1 MKGMILKM
9 NINLNYYDACYKICA
24 LSTILNSSKENVVA
38 INDNLIAK
46 TKFTVQDGGTW
57 SDFKIVFLRDGKI
70 IEEVTFDNNVDK
82 ALKFQRK
89 LLDDNYAMELRLQAM
104 ENLTPSLLA
113 KFLKDKPMLTS
124 TEMASVITKADEME
138 ASVLEQTNQKH
149 R

>member
-1 MKGMILKM
+1 M
-9 NINLNYYDACYKICA
+9 NMNLNYYDACYKICA
-24 LSTILNSSKENVVA
+24 LSTILGSSKENVVA

-104 ENLTPSLLA
+104 EGLTPSLLA
-113 KFLKDKPMLTS
+113 KFLKNKPMLTS
-124 TEMASVITKADEME
+124 TEMASVITKANEME

>member
-1 MKGMILKM
+1 M
-9 NINLNYYDACYKICA
+9 NMNLNYYDACYKICA
-24 LSTILNSSKENVVA
+24 LSTILGSSKENVVA

-70 IEEVTFDNNVDK
+70 IEEVTFDNNADK
-82 ALKFQRK
+82 ALKLQRK
-89 LLDDNYAMELRLQAM
+89 LLNDNYAMELRLQAM

-138 ASVLEQTNQKH
+138 ALVLEQTNQKH

>member
-1 MKGMILKM
+1 M
-9 NINLNYYDACYKICA
+9 NVNLNYYDACYKICA
-24 LSTILNSSKENVVA
+24 LSTILGSSKENVVA

>member
-1 MKGMILKM
+1 M
-9 NINLNYYDACYKICA
+9 NMNLNYYDACYKICA
-24 LSTILNSSKENVVA
+24 LSTILGSSKENVVA

-124 TEMASVITKADEME
+124 TEMASVITKANEME
-138 ASVLEQTNQKH
+138 ALVLEQTNQKH

>member
-1 MKGMILKM
+1 MIFF
-9 NINLNYYDACYKICA
+9 NNLNYYDACYKICA
-24 LSTILNSSKENVVA
+24 LSTILGSSKENVVA

-89 LLDDNYAMELRLQAM
+89 LLSDNYAMELRLQAM

-113 KFLKDKPMLTS
+113 KFLKNKPMLTS
-124 TEMASVITKADEME
+124 TEMASVIAKADEME
-138 ASVLEQTNQKH
+138 ALVLEQTNQKH

>member
-1 MKGMILKM
+1 M

-24 LSTILNSSKENVVA
+24 LSTILSSSKENVVA
-38 INDNLIAK
+38 INDNLLAK
-46 TKFTVQDGGTW
+46 TKFTVHDGGTW

-70 IEEVTFDNNVDK
+70 IEEVTFDNNADK

-89 LLDDNYAMELRLQAM
+89 LLNDNYAMELRLQAM

>member
-1 MKGMILKM
+1 M
-9 NINLNYYDACYKICA
+9 NVNLNYYDACYKICA
-24 LSTILNSSKENVVA
+24 LSTILGSSKENVVA

-46 TKFTVQDGGTW
+46 TKFTVQAGGTW

-89 LLDDNYAMELRLQAM
+89 LLSDNYAMELRLQAM

-138 ASVLEQTNQKH
+138 ALVLEQTNQKH

>member
-1 MKGMILKM
+1 M
-9 NINLNYYDACYKICA
+9 NMNLNYYDACYKICA
-24 LSTILNSSKENVVA
+24 LSTILGSSKENVVA

>member
-1 MKGMILKM
+1 M
-9 NINLNYYDACYKICA
+9 NMNLNYYDACYKICA
-24 LSTILNSSKENVVA
+24 LSTILGSSKENVVA

-57 SDFKIVFLRDGKI
+57 SDFKIVFLRDGKV

-104 ENLTPSLLA
+104 EGLTPSLLA
-113 KFLKDKPMLTS
+113 KFLKNKPMLTS
-124 TEMASVITKADEME
+124 TEMASVIAKADEME
-138 ASVLEQTNQKH
+138 ALVLEQTNQKH

>member
-1 MKGMILKM
+1 M
-9 NINLNYYDACYKICA
+9 NMNLNYYDACYKICA

-104 ENLTPSLLA
+104 EGLTPSLLA
-113 KFLKDKPMLTS
+113 KFLKNKPMLTS
-124 TEMASVITKADEME
+124 TEMASVIAKADEME
-138 ASVLEQTNQKH
+138 ALVLEQTNQKH

>member
-1 MKGMILKM
+1 M
-9 NINLNYYDACYKICA
+9 NMNLNYYDACYKICA

>member
-1 MKGMILKM
+1 M
-9 NINLNYYDACYKICA
+9 NVNLNYYDACYKICA
-24 LSTILNSSKENVVA
+24 LSTILGSSKENVVA

-57 SDFKIVFLRDGKI
+57 SDFKIVFFRDGKI
-70 IEEVTFDNNVDK
+70 IEEVTFDNNADK

-89 LLDDNYAMELRLQAM
+89 LLSDNYAMELRLQAM

-138 ASVLEQTNQKH
+138 ALVLEQTNQKH

>member
-1 MKGMILKM
+1 M
-9 NINLNYYDACYKICA
+9 NMNLNYYDACYKICA
-24 LSTILNSSKENVVA
+24 LSTILGSSKENVVA

-70 IEEVTFDNNVDK
+70 IEEVTFDNNADK
-82 ALKFQRK
+82 ALKLQRK

-104 ENLTPSLLA
+104 EGLTPSLLA
-113 KFLKDKPMLTS
+113 KFLKNKPMLTS
-124 TEMASVITKADEME
+124 TEMASVIAKADEME
-138 ASVLEQTNQKH
+138 ALVLEQTNQKH

>member
-1 MKGMILKM
+1 M
-9 NINLNYYDACYKICA
+9 NMNLNYYDACYKICA
-24 LSTILNSSKENVVA
+24 LSTILGSSKENVVA

-124 TEMASVITKADEME
+124 TEMASVITKANEME
-138 ASVLEQTNQKH
+138 ASVLEKTNQKH

>member
-1 MKGMILKM
+1 M
-9 NINLNYYDACYKICA
+9 NMNLNYYDACYKICA
-24 LSTILNSSKENVVA
+24 LSTILGSSKENVVA

-70 IEEVTFDNNVDK
+70 IEEVTFDNNADK
-82 ALKFQRK
+82 ALKLQRK
-89 LLDDNYAMELRLQAM
+89 LLSDNYAMELRLQAM

-113 KFLKDKPMLTS
+113 KFLKNKPMLTS
-124 TEMASVITKADEME
+124 TEMASVIAKADEME
-138 ASVLEQTNQKH
+138 ALVLEQTNQKH

>member
-1 MKGMILKM
+1 M
-9 NINLNYYDACYKICA
+9 NVNLNYYDACYKICA
-24 LSTILNSSKENVVA
+24 LSTILGSSKENVVA

-113 KFLKDKPMLTS
+113 KFLKNKPMLTS
-124 TEMASVITKADEME
+124 TEMASVIAKADEME

>member
-1 MKGMILKM
+1 M
-9 NINLNYYDACYKICA
+9 NMNLNYYDACYKICA
-24 LSTILNSSKENVVA
+24 LSTILGSSKENVVA

-89 LLDDNYAMELRLQAM
+89 LLSDNYAMELRLQAI

>member
-1 MKGMILKM
+1 M
-9 NINLNYYDACYKICA
+9 NVNLNYYDACYKICA
-24 LSTILNSSKENVVA
+24 LSTILGSSKENVVA

-113 KFLKDKPMLTS
+113 KFLKNKPMLTP
-124 TEMASVITKADEME
+124 TEMASVIAKADEME

>member
-70 IEEVTFDNNVDK
+70 IEEVTFDNNADK

-89 LLDDNYAMELRLQAM
+89 LLSDNYAMELRLQAM

-138 ASVLEQTNQKH
+138 ALVLEQTNQKH

>member
-1 MKGMILKM
+1 M
-9 NINLNYYDACYKICA
+9 NMNLNYYDACYKICA

-70 IEEVTFDNNVDK
+70 IEEVTFDNNADK
-82 ALKFQRK
+82 ALKLQRK
-89 LLDDNYAMELRLQAM
+89 LLSDNYAMELRLQAM

>member
-1 MKGMILKM
+1 M
-9 NINLNYYDACYKICA
+9 NMNLNYYDACYKICA
-24 LSTILNSSKENVVA
+24 LSTILGSSKENVVA

-70 IEEVTFDNNVDK
+70 IEEVTFDNNADK
-82 ALKFQRK
+82 ALKLQRK
-89 LLDDNYAMELRLQAM
+89 LLSDNYAMELRLQAM
-104 ENLTPSLLA
+104 ENLSPSLLA

>member
-1 MKGMILKM
+1 M
-9 NINLNYYDACYKICA
+9 NMNLNYYDACYKICA
-24 LSTILNSSKENVVA
+24 LSTILGSSKENVVA

-70 IEEVTFDNNVDK
+70 IEEVTFVNNVDK

-124 TEMASVITKADEME
+124 TEMASVITKANEME

>member
-1 MKGMILKM
+1 M
-9 NINLNYYDACYKICA
+9 NMNLNYYDACYKICA
-24 LSTILNSSKENVVA
+24 LSTIIGSSKENVVA

-104 ENLTPSLLA
+104 EGLTPSLLA

-124 TEMASVITKADEME
+124 TEMASVITKANEME

>member
-1 MKGMILKM
+1 MLFR
-9 NINLNYYDACYKICA
+9 
-24 LSTILNSSKENVVA
+24 S
-38 INDNLIAK
+38 
-46 TKFTVQDGGTW
+46 
-57 SDFKIVFLRDGKI
+57 
-70 IEEVTFDNNVDK
+70 
-82 ALKFQRK
+82 
-89 LLDDNYAMELRLQAM
+89 ELRLQAM

>member
-1 MKGMILKM
+1 M

-104 ENLTPSLLA
+104 EGLTPSLLA
-113 KFLKDKPMLTS
+113 KFLKNKPMLTS

>member
-1 MKGMILKM
+1 M
-9 NINLNYYDACYKICA
+9 NVNLNYYDACYKICA
-24 LSTILNSSKENVVA
+24 LSTILGSSKENVVA

-104 ENLTPSLLA
+104 EGLTPSLLA
-113 KFLKDKPMLTS
+113 KFLKNKPMLTS
-124 TEMASVITKADEME
+124 TEMASVIAKADEME
-138 ASVLEQTNQKH
+138 ALALEQINQKH

>member
-46 TKFTVQDGGTW
+46 TKFTVHDGLGAW
-57 SDFKIVFLRDGKI
+57 SNFQIVFFRDGKI
-70 IEEVTFDNNVDK
+70 IEEVTFK

-89 LLDDNYAMELRLQAM
+89 LLNDNYAMELRLQAM

>member
-1 MKGMILKM
+1 M
-9 NINLNYYDACYKICA
+9 NMNLNYYDACYKICA

-104 ENLTPSLLA
+104 EGLTPSLLA
-113 KFLKDKPMLTS
+113 KFLKNKPMLTS
-124 TEMASVITKADEME
+124 TEMASVIAKADEME

>member
-1 MKGMILKM
+1 M

-113 KFLKDKPMLTS
+113 KFLKNKPMLTS

-138 ASVLEQTNQKH
+138 ALVLEQTNQKH

>member
-1 MKGMILKM
+1 M
-9 NINLNYYDACYKICA
+9 NMNLNYYDACYKICA
-24 LSTILNSSKENVVA
+24 LSTILGSSKENVVA

-46 TKFTVQDGGTW
+46 TKFTIQDGGTW

-124 TEMASVITKADEME
+124 TEMASVITKANEME

>member
-1 MKGMILKM
+1 M
-9 NINLNYYDACYKICA
+9 NMNLNYYDACYKICA
-24 LSTILNSSKENVVA
+24 LSTILGSSKENVVA

-104 ENLTPSLLA
+104 EGLTPSLLA

>member
-1 MKGMILKM
+1 M
-9 NINLNYYDACYKICA
+9 NMNLNYYDACYKICA
-24 LSTILNSSKENVVA
+24 LSTILGSSKENVVA

-82 ALKFQRK
+82 ALKLQRK
-89 LLDDNYAMELRLQAM
+89 LLSDNYAMELRLQAM

-124 TEMASVITKADEME
+124 TEMASVITKADEMD

>member
-1 MKGMILKM
+1 M
-9 NINLNYYDACYKICA
+9 NVNLNYYDACYKICA
-24 LSTILNSSKENVVA
+24 LSTILGSSKENVVA

-104 ENLTPSLLA
+104 EGLTPSLLA
-113 KFLKDKPMLTS
+113 KFLKNKPMLTS
-124 TEMASVITKADEME
+124 TEMASVIAKADEME
-138 ASVLEQTNQKH
+138 ALVLEQTNQKH

>member
-1 MKGMILKM
+1 M

-70 IEEVTFDNNVDK
+70 IEEVTFDNNADK
-82 ALKFQRK
+82 ALKLQRK
-89 LLDDNYAMELRLQAM
+89 LLSDNYAMELRLQAM

-124 TEMASVITKADEME
+124 TEMVSVITKADEME

>member
-1 MKGMILKM
+1 M

-57 SDFKIVFLRDGKI
+57 SDFKIVFFRDGKI
-70 IEEVTFDNNVDK
+70 IEEVTFDNNADK

-89 LLDDNYAMELRLQAM
+89 LLSDNYAMELRLQAM

-138 ASVLEQTNQKH
+138 ALVLEQTNQKH

>member
-1 MKGMILKM
+1 M
-9 NINLNYYDACYKICA
+9 NMNLNYYDACYKICA
-24 LSTILNSSKENVVA
+24 LSTILGSSKENVVA

-89 LLDDNYAMELRLQAM
+89 LLDDNYTMELRLQAM

-124 TEMASVITKADEME
+124 TEMASVITKANEME